1 MPTKHFHLNGQN
13 REFSKT
19 KVQQKG
25 LRPVRMV
32 FSPIDW
38 NVYIHVGFQKT
49 PKNSYQNLFLSGYLY
64 DECYIVFYR
73 DEKQTQVVHFH

>member
-1 MPTKHFHLNGQN
+1 MD
-13 REFSKT
+13 KT
-19 KVQQKG
+19 ESFQKQKFNKKGSVQYG
-25 LRPVRMV
+25 WSFP
-32 FSPIDW
+32 PIDW